1 MLFTDVYS
9 HSALIVMHPNHKGSM
24 TEQELI
30 ALVAK
35 SRPKHEV
42 PVMVVLRDEIVRN
55 ANGKIVKKDIKVEL
69 NKIWE
74 DRNSKK
80 VIKAKL

>member
-1 MLFTDVYS
+1 M
-9 HSALIVMHPNHKGSM
+9 IVLHPLHRGSM
-24 TEQELI
+24 NEQELI

-55 ANGKIVKKDIKVEL
+55 ANGKIVKKDIKVEM

-74 DRNSKK
+74 ERTK
-80 VIKAKL
+80 VVKAKL